1 MIKNKIFK
9 QCLAGIL
16 SLAMTV
22 TLFPAGTLGTVQ
34 AADAQA
40 PQPAL
45 HYDMSHENGKL
56 TDVSGNGRD
65 GKLSGFTDSDFVT
78 DDDGDVLKFDG
89 GSKYVEIPSGVIK
102 GANKEA
108 FTIEATYTNNT
119 KSSAWLL
126 TLGTTVG
133 KWNENPEESVKDY
146 LFVSPNSNQG
156 GYDGKMLG
164 AIKGGTNEIRYDAET
179 AMTGERDTKNIVTV
193 VFDHG
198 NVTYYL
204 NGLQAKTTESGFK
217 IQDILNANS
226 TSNCIGYIGRSLY
239 STDAYFKGT
248 LSDFKVYETALTQEQ
263 VGESHREIAAPLEAP
278 AVEKVNAVKEKI
290 LPAMLSDNADKD
302 HIVYDLAFPA
312 EIDGV
317 TLKWTSLT
325 TDVISDKGKITPKDT
340 EAAAQIKV
348 EASYNRRGV
357 QTQTYDVKVLGKSD
371 VEYDSLTIPNM
382 DDVRGNITLPTKGSA
397 GSAITWKSDNEAVIS
412 TAAQG
417 EKPAGV
423 VNRQDVDKKVK
434 LTATIKAA
442 GGDRTKDFNVTVKK
456 KASVGAMTDYM
467 FAYFIGNGAGEE
479 QIYFAASR
487 DGLDWEELNDGK
499 PVLESDM
506 GTTGLRDPFILRSP
520 EGDKFY
526 LIATDLCIAKNGN
539 WSDAQT
545 KGSQAIMVWESTD
558 LVNWTK
564 QRMMTISA
572 GIEAGC
578 TWAPEIFYDETTGEY
593 MVFWASKVKTD
604 NYGKQRLYYCKT
616 RDFYTFT
623 EPKVWI
629 DESHSAIDSTV
640 VRDVDGTYY
649 RFTKNESKTYIYME
663 KSDSLLGE
671 WTMVNSNIAS
681 GVEGPCC
688 FAFNEDDIEKAGA
701 KWCLLQDAFGA
712 GGYYPMITD
721 DLSGGKFTKISAN
734 LPSRPRHG
742 TVMNITAEEYK
753 ALTSKWGKPSLA
765 ADSLPTVV
773 ETGYTLPAEA
783 DVVYAG
789 ETKKVPV
796 TWDKTADDFK
806 EPGTVTVTGTFTVDG
821 KEGSSTKTIEVITV
835 SEDWIY
841 YIDSGVGSWN
851 SNLSQ
856 SAYFELAAKKA
867 DLRNVVPDQIY
878 TEGSWGINN
887 PKDSSKEGY
896 ANAGNRTSA
905 ENSIYANGWWA
916 KDGKACDYIIP
927 LENGTYEATGYF
939 AEWWST
945 TRPIKFYAQYTDA
958 SGQAVKSDDV
968 SISLSK
974 SDTKLTATVTIT
986 VSGVTGQA
994 DVHFYAENANGVSST
1009 PAPVIAGLV
1018 IEKKM
1023 TEDEK
1028 AELEAKKE
1036 AAKAALNNVTVV
1048 PSGFGQAVMS
1058 IGDTQQITVHY
1069 PADLEERAKAAGL
1082 GVTTSFKSSDSRIVR
1097 VDDKGRITA
1106 VAAGEAEI
1114 TTTVALSSK
1123 ISKSFTTN
1131 VLVKEVP
1138 VESITLNKNALALN
1152 IGAQEALTA
1161 TVLPANATNKAVAWT
1176 SDNPQVASVDNGKV
1190 TAVAAGNAKI
1200 TATAGD
1206 KTAICEVTV
1215 KSPSTVVPV
1224 TGVTLTPKKS
1234 TLTLAL
1240 GKKTTFGAIVAP
1252 ANATDKKVTFS
1263 TSNSKIAA
1271 ISKPDKNGKITVTA
1285 KKAGTATIKVKTA
1298 NGKTA
1303 SCKITVVSL
1312 NKTKLTLGK
1321 GEKFTLKVSGTK
1333 KKPTWSTSNKKAV
1346 TVKNGKITAKKAGKK
1361 AVTIKAK
1368 VDGVT
1373 LSCKVTVKNAP
1384 KKISLN
1390 KKSKALKKGKTF
1402 QIKVKFPKNTA
1413 SNKLTYKSSKS
1424 KVAKVDANGKVKA
1437 LKKGKATIT
1446 VTTFNK
1452 KKAKI
1457 TITVK

>member
-1 MIKNKIFK
+1 M
-9 QCLAGIL
+9 
-16 SLAMTV
+16 
-22 TLFPAGTLGTVQ
+22 
-34 AADAQA
+34 
-40 PQPAL
+40 
-45 HYDMSHENGKL
+45 
-56 TDVSGNGRD
+56 
-65 GKLSGFTDSDFVT
+65 
-78 DDDGDVLKFDG
+78 
-89 GSKYVEIPSGVIK
+89 
-102 GANKEA
+102 
-108 FTIEATYTNNT
+108 
-119 KSSAWLL
+119 
-126 TLGTTVG
+126 
-133 KWNENPEESVKDY
+133 
-146 LFVSPNSNQG
+146 
-156 GYDGKMLG
+156 
-164 AIKGGTNEIRYDAET
+164 
-179 AMTGERDTKNIVTV
+179 
-193 VFDHG
+193 
-198 NVTYYL
+198 
-204 NGLQAKTTESGFK
+204 
-217 IQDILNANS
+217 
-226 TSNCIGYIGRSLY
+226 
-239 STDAYFKGT
+239 
-248 LSDFKVYETALTQEQ
+248 
-263 VGESHREIAAPLEAP
+263 
-278 AVEKVNAVKEKI
+278 
-290 LPAMLSDNADKD
+290 
-302 HIVYDLAFPA
+302 
-312 EIDGV
+312 
-317 TLKWTSLT
+317 
-325 TDVISDKGKITPKDT
+325 
-340 EAAAQIKV
+340 
-348 EASYNRRGV
+348 
-357 QTQTYDVKVLGKSD
+357 
-371 VEYDSLTIPNM
+371 
-382 DDVRGNITLPTKGSA
+382 
-397 GSAITWKSDNEAVIS
+397 
-412 TAAQG
+412 
-417 EKPAGV
+417 
-423 VNRQDVDKKVK
+423 NRQDVDKKVK

-878 TEGSWGINN
+878 T
-887 PKDSSKEGY
+887 
-896 ANAGNRTSA
+896 
-905 ENSIYANGWWA
+905 
-916 KDGKACDYIIP
+916 
-927 LENGTYEATGYF
+927 L
-939 AEWWST
+939 
-945 TRPIKFYAQYTDA
+945 
-958 SGQAVKSDDV
+958 
-968 SISLSK
+968 SL
-974 SDTKLTATVTIT
+974 I
-986 VSGVTGQA
+986 
-994 DVHFYAENANGVSST
+994 H
-1009 PAPVIAGLV
+1009 I
-1018 IEKKM
+1018 
-1023 TEDEK
+1023 
-1028 AELEAKKE
+1028 
-1036 AAKAALNNVTVV
+1036 
-1048 PSGFGQAVMS
+1048 
-1058 IGDTQQITVHY
+1058 
-1069 PADLEERAKAAGL
+1069 
-1082 GVTTSFKSSDSRIVR
+1082 
-1097 VDDKGRITA
+1097 
-1106 VAAGEAEI
+1106 
-1114 TTTVALSSK
+1114 
-1123 ISKSFTTN
+1123 
-1131 VLVKEVP
+1131 
-1138 VESITLNKNALALN
+1138 
-1152 IGAQEALTA
+1152 
-1161 TVLPANATNKAVAWT
+1161 
-1176 SDNPQVASVDNGKV
+1176 
-1190 TAVAAGNAKI
+1190 
-1200 TATAGD
+1200 
-1206 KTAICEVTV
+1206 
-1215 KSPSTVVPV
+1215 
-1224 TGVTLTPKKS
+1224 
-1234 TLTLAL
+1234 
-1240 GKKTTFGAIVAP
+1240 
-1252 ANATDKKVTFS
+1252 
-1263 TSNSKIAA
+1263 
-1271 ISKPDKNGKITVTA
+1271 
-1285 KKAGTATIKVKTA
+1285 
-1298 NGKTA
+1298 
-1303 SCKITVVSL
+1303 
-1312 NKTKLTLGK
+1312 
-1321 GEKFTLKVSGTK
+1321 
-1333 KKPTWSTSNKKAV
+1333 
-1346 TVKNGKITAKKAGKK
+1346 
-1361 AVTIKAK
+1361 
-1368 VDGVT
+1368 
-1373 LSCKVTVKNAP
+1373 
-1384 KKISLN
+1384 
-1390 KKSKALKKGKTF
+1390 
-1402 QIKVKFPKNTA
+1402 
-1413 SNKLTYKSSKS
+1413 
-1424 KVAKVDANGKVKA
+1424 
-1437 LKKGKATIT
+1437 
-1446 VTTFNK
+1446 
-1452 KKAKI
+1452 
-1457 TITVK
+1457 

>member
-1 MIKNKIFK
+1 MIKKKIFK

-22 TLFPAGTLGTVQ
+22 TLFPTGTLGTVQ
-34 AADAQA
+34 AADVQA
-40 PQPAL
+40 PQPVL
-45 HYDMSHENGKL
+45 HYDMSHADGKL
-56 TDVSGNGRD
+56 TDVSGNAHD
-65 GKLSGFTDSDFVT
+65 GKLSGFTDADFVT

-89 GSKYVEIPSGVIK
+89 SAKYVEIPSSVIK
-102 GANKEA
+102 GGGKEA
-108 FTIEATYTNNT
+108 FTIEATFTDNVQ
-119 KSSAWLL
+119 SAAWLF
-126 TLGTTVG
+126 TLGTTVDE
-133 KWNENPEESVKDY
+133 WPNVKNY
-146 LFVSPNSNQG
+146 LFVAPCSGDYS
-156 GYDGKMLG
+156 GKMLA
-164 AIKGGTNEIRYDAET
+164 AIKNDSDELRYDSET
-179 AMTGERDTKNIVTV
+179 AIACEKEGKNIVTV
-193 VFDHG
+193 VFDNG
-198 NVTYYL
+198 DVTYYM
-204 NGLQAKTTESGFK
+204 NGLKSKTTESGYK
-217 IQDILNANS
+217 IQDILSANS
-226 TSNCIGYIGRSLY
+226 TASSIGYIGKSLY
-239 STDAYFKGT
+239 RPDPYFKGT
-248 LSDFKVYETALTQEQ
+248 LSDFKVYEAALTEEQ
-263 VGESHREIAAPLEAP
+263 VGKNHQEIAEPLEAP
-278 AVEKVNAVKEKI
+278 ALEKVNAVKEKI
-290 LPAMLSDNADKD
+290 LPAMLNENADKD
-302 HIVYDLAFPA
+302 HIVYDLSFPA

-325 TDVISDKGKITPKDT
+325 QDVISDKGKITPKDA

-382 DDVRGNITLPTKGSA
+382 NDIRGNITLPTKGAA

-423 VNRQDVDKKVK
+423 VNRQDADTPVK
-434 LTATIKAA
+434 LTATIKTA
-442 GGDRTKDFNVTVKK
+442 GGDRTKEFNVTVKK

-539 WSDAQT
+539 WGDAQT

-734 LPSRPRHG
+734 LPARPRHG

-765 ADSLPTVV
+765 ANSLPTVV

-867 DLRNVVPDQIY
+867 DLRNIVPDQIY
-878 TEGSWGINN
+878 AEGSWGINN

-945 TRPIKFYAQYTDA
+945 TRPIKFYAQYTDG

-968 SISLSK
+968 SISLSGSNK
-974 SDTKLTATVTIT
+974 KQNGTVTIT
-986 VSGVTGQA
+986 VSGVTGKA
-994 DVHFYAENANGVSST
+994 EVHFYAENANGVSST

-1023 TEDEK
+1023 TDDEK
-1028 AELEAKKE
+1028 ADLETKKA
-1036 AAKAALNNVTVV
+1036 AAKTSLEQVTAAPAGDSKTEM
-1048 PSGFGQAVMS
+1048 F
-1058 IGDTQQITVHY
+1058 IGGAQDITVTY
-1069 PADLEERAKAAGL
+1069 PADLEEKAKAANMEV
-1082 GVTTSFKSSDSRIVR
+1082 VTTFVSGNPAVAN
-1097 VDDKGRITA
+1097 VDAKGKITA
-1106 VAAGEAEI
+1106 VAAGEVEI

-1123 ISKSFTTN
+1123 ISKSFITK

-1138 VESITLNKNALALN
+1138 VDSIELNKNALTLN
-1152 IGAQEALTA
+1152 VGAQETLTA
-1161 TVLPANATNKAVAWT
+1161 DVLPANATNKVVTWA

-1206 KTAICEVTV
+1206 KTATCEVVV
-1215 KSPSTVVPV
+1215 KNPNTVVAV

-1234 TLTLAL
+1234 ALTLAL
-1240 GKKTTFGAIVAP
+1240 GKKTTFGATVAP
-1252 ANATDKKVTFS
+1252 ANATNKKVTWS

-1285 KKAGTATIKVKTA
+1285 KKAGTATIKVTTA

-1303 SCKITVVSL
+1303 SCKITVVSI
-1312 NKTKLTLGK
+1312 NKTKLELGK
-1321 GEKFTLKVSGTK
+1321 GEKFSLKVSGTK
-1333 KKPTWSTSNKKAV
+1333 KKVTWSTSNKKAV
-1346 TVKNGKITAKKAGKK
+1346 TVKNGNITAKKTGKK
-1361 AVTIKAK
+1361 AVTITAK
-1368 VDGVT
+1368 VDGAT

-1390 KKSKALKKGKTF
+1390 KKSKILKKGKTF
-1402 QIKVKFPKNTA
+1402 QIKVKFPKNTT